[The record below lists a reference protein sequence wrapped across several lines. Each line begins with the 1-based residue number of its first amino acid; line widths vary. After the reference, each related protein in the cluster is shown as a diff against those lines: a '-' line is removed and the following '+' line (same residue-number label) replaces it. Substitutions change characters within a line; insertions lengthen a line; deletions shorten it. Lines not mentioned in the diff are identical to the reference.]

1 MSKEINKKSDLFDIM
16 RKVKTPYPRELE
28 RFLTYLEEQGY
39 SKLCTGAIEGFL
51 KSLEKER
58 PDGRSPERIIR
69 YSPSSFNQH
78 LKAVKA
84 AVRYALDYSPEIGNG
99 TAYQIEKYLRSL
111 KLKKTSL
118 GISKAERVPTGE
130 EIAVLI
136 EKADPRLR
144 CMIEFLK
151 ETSCRVSEML
161 QAEVRNARRGKRI
174 TRIAVEGK
182 GGKQRDLKCRTVLFD
197 RITKMFRG
205 QVYLFEHD
213 GRQYS
218 RISVT
223 NRIKDLAE
231 KTIGKSVSAHMI
243 RHYRGTVLSEK
254 LGISKASSELGH
266 AHISTTKKFYDH
278 TKVTDEDYL
287 QTLD

>member
-1 MSKEINKKSDLFDIM
+1 MNKKVEKKSDLFDVM
-16 RKVKTPYPRELE
+16 RGDKTPYPRELE
-28 RFLTYLEEQGY
+28 RFLAFLEEGDY
-39 SKLCTGAIEGFL
+39 SKLNTEAIEGFL

-69 YSPSSFNQH
+69 YSASSFNQH

-84 AVRYALDYSPEIGNG
+84 AVRYALDHSPEIGNG
-99 TAYQIEKYLRSL
+99 MAYQIEKYLRSL
-111 KLKKTSL
+111 RLKKTTA

-130 EIAVLI
+130 EIEVLI

-182 GGKQRDLKCRTVLFD
+182 GGKQRDLKCRTALFE
-197 RITKMFRG
+197 RIIKMFRG
-205 QVYLFEHD
+205 QVYLFEHN

-243 RHYRGTVLSEK
+243 RHYRGTVLSDK

-266 AHISTTKKFYDH
+266 SDISTTKKFYDH
-278 TKVTDEDYL
+278 TIVTDAEYL